1 MIIRQIFN
9 NNVIRVEDQ
18 VGHEYVVIGNGLGFK
33 RKPGQPV
40 DQEKIEKT
48 FMLKPE
54 KVPQKLIEL
63 IGETSVDSY
72 VLADKIIKL
81 AQEEM
86 GNIFDNNIYIT
97 LIDHMHFAIARTKK
111 SMNLKNALL
120 WQIKKF
126 YPQEFLIG
134 LKALSMIKDQFD
146 VDMDAHEAGFIA
158 MHFVNAQQDKGDVK
172 NALEVPKLI
181 DDTVSIVSDY
191 FGLVLDEDSFNYS
204 RFITHLQYF
213 GHRLLNGEQ
222 ERNTNGDVFLY
233 DQVKVKYP
241 QAFQCTNEINSYL
254 EEEYESAMTIDEKV
268 FLTVHIER
276 LTSRSK

>member
-18 VGHEYVVIGNGLGFK
+18 VGREYVVIGNGLGFK

-48 FMLKPE
+48 FMHRPE

-72 VLADKIIKL
+72 ALADRIIKL
-81 AQEEM
+81 AKEEM
-86 GNIFDNNIYIT
+86 GNIFDDNIYIT
-97 LIDHMHFAIARTKK
+97 LMDHIHFAVARMKK
-111 SMNLKNALL
+111 SMGLKNALL

-126 YPQEFLIG
+126 YPQEFMIG
-134 LKALSMIKDQFD
+134 LKALGMIKEQFN
-146 VDMDAHEAGFIA
+146 VEMDAHEAGFIA
-158 MHFVNAQQDKGDVK
+158 MHFVNAQQDKGGMK
-172 NALEVPKLI
+172 NSLEVAKLI
-181 DDTVSIVSDY
+181 DDTVGIVSNY
-191 FGLVLDEDSFNYS
+191 FSLSLDEDSFNYS

-213 GHRLLNGEQ
+213 GYRLLNGEQ
-222 ERNTNGDVFLY
+222 ERNTSGDVFLY

-241 QAFQCTNEINSYL
+241 KAFECTNRINSYL

-276 LTSRSK
+276 LTTRSK